1 MVVLIQKVVMAQK
14 KISRM
19 SLHEG
24 PYSVEK
30 DGMIIC
36 SESLYSVMNIGVS
49 ENPLL
54 MSKGQ

>member
-1 MVVLIQKVVMAQK
+1 MARK
-14 KISRM
+14 EISRM

-24 PYSVEK
+24 PCFVEK
-30 DGMIIC
+30 DDMITC

-49 ENPLL
+49 KNPLL